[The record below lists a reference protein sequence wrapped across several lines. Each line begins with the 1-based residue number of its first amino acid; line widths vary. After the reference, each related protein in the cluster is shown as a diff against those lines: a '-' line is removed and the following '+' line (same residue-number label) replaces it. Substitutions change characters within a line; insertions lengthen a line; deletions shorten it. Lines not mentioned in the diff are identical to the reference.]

1 MRVVWFQ
8 IIKICFLC
16 SANILFSSFVILLLY
31 SAVLPGNKCDMETLR
46 EVEFAEAEAMCEY
59 IPEILYVMETSARE
73 NTNVEQVFMCL
84 ATELKVQT
92 QTFLIF
98 VLEGC
103 RIILSRFFV
112 SSMKLC
118 FPKLPCKK
126 SNMKRATSVK

>member
-1 MRVVWFQ
+1 
-8 IIKICFLC
+8 
-16 SANILFSSFVILLLY
+16 
-31 SAVLPGNKCDMETLR
+31 METLR

-73 NTNVEQVFMCL
+73 NTNVEEVFMCL

-92 QTFLIF
+92 HTFLIF

-103 RIILSRFFV
+103 LIILSHFFV
-112 SSMKLC
+112 SSMKLS

-126 SNMKRATSVK
+126 SNMKRAPSVKKKKVMRKSVFGRMRLE